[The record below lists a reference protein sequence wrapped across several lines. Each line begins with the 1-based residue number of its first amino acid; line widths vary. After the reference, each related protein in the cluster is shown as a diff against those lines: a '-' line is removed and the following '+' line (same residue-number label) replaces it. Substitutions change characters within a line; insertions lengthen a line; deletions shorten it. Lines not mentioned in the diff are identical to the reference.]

1 MSKTQK
7 SETTTTTTPTS
18 TTEVQ
23 TSTVS
28 STLASLVTLVDTQA
42 KSFRDLHRQLKKL
55 EKEVVKEQKRLSKV
69 QKPKRKVVQKPV
81 QVNETMSKFLIG
93 RKVDAHVNTG
103 YTRQVMMRA
112 VSAYIKDKGI
122 QLEENKKQWK
132 PDKTLINLFSL
143 DKKTLYTFMNINGL
157 ISRVVIKPPVTVA

>member
-1 MSKTQK
+1 MSTTQQ
-7 SETTTTTTPTS
+7 SVESTTTS
-18 TTEVQ
+18 EVQ

-28 STLASLVTLVDTQA
+28 STLASLVSLVDTQA
-42 KSFRDLHRQLKKL
+42 KSFRDMHRQLKKL
-55 EKEVVKEQKRLSKV
+55 EKEVIREQKRLSKV

-81 QVNETMSKFLIG
+81 AVNSAMTKFLNG
-93 RKVDAHVNTG
+93 RKVDAHTDGG

-112 VSAYIKDKGI
+112 VSAYIKDKGL

-132 PDKTLINLFSL
+132 PDSTLVKLFSL

-157 ISRVVIKPPVTVA
+157 ISRVVVKSA

>member
-1 MSKTQK
+1 MRFTG
-7 SETTTTTTPTS
+7 
-18 TTEVQ
+18 V
-23 TSTVS
+23 
-28 STLASLVTLVDTQA
+28 VDTYLCMRREHA
-42 KSFRDLHRQLKKL
+42 LNVCKICKSLQLKKL

-81 QVNETMSKFLIG
+81 QVNDAMSKFLIG
-93 RKVDAHVNTG
+93 RKVDAHVDTG